1 MNAKTLILISCLA
14 PLSALA
20 GGCLQSEGEEALQEI
35 DHQEKAWEAKDPA
48 AGDVTA
54 QGLIDMY
61 AAVAKKYPDL
71 ADTANGR
78 ITRVGNWQALG
89 ERAVASSP

>member
-1 MNAKTLILISCLA
+1 MNSKTLILISCLA
-14 PLSALA
+14 PLFAAA
-20 GGCLQSEGEEALQEI
+20 GGCLQSEGEEALQQI
-35 DHQEKAWEAKDPA
+35 DHQEKAWEAKDPS
-48 AGDVTA
+48 AGDLSA

-71 ADTANGR
+71 ADTANDR

-89 ERAVASSP
+89 ARAVASSP